1 MEGVE
6 GGEYQTSLSVKLQV
20 QVSEFGST
28 ESAQMILFFNHL
40 FYSYK
45 NDNCIIYPTRTVPV
59 IKELVKLECDAL
71 HQSDHQG
78 QRGSEGPG
86 PEGEREQAGEEHG
99 AAPAHGLAP
108 APAGVG
114 DTRLCQALANQ
125 STEGVSQEHGVDDF
139 CKKTFQNENTK
150 T

>member
-1 MEGVE
+1 M
-6 GGEYQTSLSVKLQV
+6 
-20 QVSEFGST
+20 
-28 ESAQMILFFNHL
+28 
-40 FYSYK
+40 
-45 NDNCIIYPTRTVPV
+45 

-125 STEGVSQEHGVDDF
+125 SQEHGVDDF
-139 CKKTFQNENTK
+139 GKKSFQT
-150 T
+150 